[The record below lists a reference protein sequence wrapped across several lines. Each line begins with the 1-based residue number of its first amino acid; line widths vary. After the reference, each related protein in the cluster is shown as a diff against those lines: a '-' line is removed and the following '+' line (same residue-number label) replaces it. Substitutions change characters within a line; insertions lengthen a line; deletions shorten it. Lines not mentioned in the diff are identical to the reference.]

1 MCEKEETILK
11 RFDSEIDIYKFHLD
25 IVIKVGLYIFGI
37 TGGIVSFVLTNG
49 KFSVNGQ
56 FSIISRLSLLIP
68 IILNI
73 GVATTYGLAVS
84 RTRAGFK
91 DHQKTCRQLEIR
103 HFDMSSL
110 THVCLVLCI
119 SFALVAA
126 SLFVLMLYADLI
138 IQHMQPHTK

>member
-11 RFDSEIDIYKFHLD
+11 RFDSEIDTYKFHLD

-37 TGGIVSFVLTNG
+37 TGGIVSFVLTKG
-49 KFSVNGQ
+49 HFSLIN
-56 FSIISRLSLLIP
+56 RLSLAIP

-73 GVATTYGLAVS
+73 GVAVTYGLAVS
-84 RTRAGFK
+84 RTKAGFK

-126 SLFVLMLYADLI
+126 GLAVLTLLPDAI
-138 IQHMQPHTK
+138 FQ